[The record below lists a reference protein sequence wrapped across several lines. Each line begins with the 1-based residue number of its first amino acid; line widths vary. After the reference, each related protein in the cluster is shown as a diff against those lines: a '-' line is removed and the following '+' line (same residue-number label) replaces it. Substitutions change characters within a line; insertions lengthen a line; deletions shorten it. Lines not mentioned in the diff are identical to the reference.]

1 MQQFKESGK
10 VRFALPKGRMQE
22 NVLTLL
28 SEAGIRIS
36 SGSRCYRPNSNLDAF
51 EVKVLKPQNI
61 VEMLHHGSRDIG
73 FAGADWVTELGAELV
88 DLLDTGLDPVR
99 IVAAAPQTIASRF
112 PNCGKQLVVATEYV
126 RLAERWIAEKS
137 LSAQCVRSYGATE
150 VFPPED
156 ADCIIDNTSTGSTLE
171 ANRLVIIDDLF
182 QSTTHLYCDPR
193 ALENPQKREQ
203 IENLVL
209 LIRSVLEARSRVM
222 LELNVLAAQLETIVR
237 LLPSMREATI
247 AQLYRSDAYAV
258 KSAVPRSS
266 LTTLIP
272 RLKQA
277 GGMDIVISSL
287 SQIVP

>member
-1 MQQFKESGK
+1 MQQFKESEK

-28 SEAGIRIS
+28 AEAGIRIS
-36 SGSRCYRPNSNLDAF
+36 SGSRCYRPSSSLDAF

-61 VEMLHHGSRDIG
+61 VEMLHHGSRDLG
-73 FAGADWVTELGAELV
+73 FAGADWVAELDVELV

-99 IVAAAPQTIASRF
+99 IVAAAPQAIASRF
-112 PNCGKQLVVATEYV
+112 PDCGKQLVVATEYV
-126 RLAERWIAEKS
+126 RLAERWINDRA
-137 LSAQCVRSYGATE
+137 LNAQCVRSYGATE

-171 ANRLVIIDDLF
+171 ANGLVIIDELF
-182 QSTTHLYCDPR
+182 QSTTHLYCDAR
-193 ALENPQKREQ
+193 ALENPRKCEQ

-222 LELNVLAAQLETIVR
+222 LELNVLAEELETIVR

-272 RLKQA
+272 QLKQA